1 MQDVTYAD
9 VQCGG
14 YTDGGIVGSS
24 PAALHAPATAG
35 DDVTL
40 YWTLWP
46 ESHYGALT
54 TYMARC
60 PDTGCDTWMPNS
72 TEVWFKIAESGMTST
87 FVPEP
92 LISVLSEV

>member
-1 MQDVTYAD
+1 MTNITVAD

-14 YTDGGIVGSS
+14 DYVDGIVGSS

-35 DDVTL
+35 SDVTL

-46 ESHYGALT
+46 DSHYGAVV

-60 PDTGCDTWMPNS
+60 PDTGCQDYM
-72 TEVWFKIAESGMTST
+72 
-87 FVPEP
+87 
-92 LISVLSEV
+92 